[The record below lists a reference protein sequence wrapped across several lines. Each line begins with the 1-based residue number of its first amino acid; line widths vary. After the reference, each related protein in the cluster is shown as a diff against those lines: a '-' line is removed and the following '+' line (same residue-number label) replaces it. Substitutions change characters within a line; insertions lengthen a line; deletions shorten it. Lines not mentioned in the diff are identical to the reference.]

1 MAGSL
6 VGTAIRITGKDA
18 VVAKL
23 TAAPLNIMIQNELM
37 VKEMLDTVKGVLI
50 PQTPIG
56 PGHFGVHLRD
66 RYTVDVRPK
75 GLSAIVGVLKSPP
88 QGYWRERGTRR
99 GERALM
105 VAHKAANEVRRF
117 IRTYYTGAALW
128 YHR

>member
-1 MAGSL
+1 MSL
-6 VGTAIRITGKDA
+6 TGAAVRIVGKDA

-23 TAAPLNIMIQNELM
+23 TAAPENIMIQNRLM
-37 VKEMLDTVKGVLI
+37 VTEMLNEVRVVLI

-56 PGHFGVHLRD
+56 PGHFGRHLRD
-66 RYTVDVRPK
+66 SYVVDVANK
-75 GLSAIVGVLKSPP
+75 GLAAVIGVLKSPP

-105 VAHKAANEVRRF
+105 VAHKAANQVRRF

-128 YHR
+128 YRR